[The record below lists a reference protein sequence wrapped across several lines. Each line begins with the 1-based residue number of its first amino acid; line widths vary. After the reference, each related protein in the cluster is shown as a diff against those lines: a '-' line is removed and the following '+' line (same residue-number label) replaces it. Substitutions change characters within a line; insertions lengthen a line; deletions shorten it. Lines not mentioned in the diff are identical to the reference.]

1 MMNRNV
7 QQILTYWGGWSYGD
21 HCGAIGWSSVS
32 AGFRDLVTSTSKS
45 RPMCSD
51 EDGLVID
58 LCVAKLGVVGMER
71 ERSYIEDYYVKGYS
85 KRAIG
90 RKYKV
95 REGEIRE
102 RIQVAESFILGC
114 LETLNIQLDIDI
126 LCAQPV
132 IKSERRVR
140 AQNIY

>member
-1 MMNRNV
+1 MNRDI
-7 QQILTYWGGWSYGD
+7 QQILTLWGGWSYGE
-21 HCGAIGWSSVS
+21 HCGSIGWSSIA
-32 AGFRDLVTSTSKS
+32 AGFKGLVADSSKA
-45 RPMCSD
+45 RPSCGD

-58 LCVAKLGVVGMER
+58 LCVAKLGLVGMER
-71 ERSYIEDYYVKGYS
+71 ERSYIEDYYIKGQS

-102 RIQVAESFILGC
+102 RMQVGESFVLGC

-126 LCAQPV
+126 FCQRAL
-132 IKSERRVR
+132 IKTQQFVR
-140 AQNIY
+140 AQSRC